1 MPKLELEE
9 FKFPDEKGEDVSIEI
24 EDNEVSIE
32 LEDDTPAEDK
42 GKQPMPKEIV
52 EEIEK
57 DELESY
63 SDDVKTRLKQLKK
76 VYHDERRA
84 KEETMREQQQAL
96 AVTKQLLE
104 ENRRIKSMLQNGERE
119 YVGALKSAA
128 EAKLEY
134 AKKAYKDAHETG
146 DSDQLLAAQQAITQ
160 IQLDI
165 ERANNFK
172 LPPLQEE
179 NFQVQ
184 IPQEPVRNV
193 SRPDDKAMEWQERNS
208 WFGQNRSMTAYALG
222 LHEEL
227 RDSGV
232 TVGSDE
238 YYSKLDKTIRK
249 RFPDNFS
256 DSVQEEAPRQV
267 KPKNVVAAATRS
279 TAPKKVTLKTSQVAL
294 AKKLGLTPEQYV
306 KELLKLEK

>member
-1 MPKLELEE
+1 MDE
-9 FKFPDEKGEDVSIEI
+9 FKFPDESDQEPEVSIEI
-24 EDNEVSIE
+24 DDGDVSIE
-32 LEDDTPAEDK
+32 LEDDTPNEDRN
-42 GKQPMPKEIV
+42 KQPMPKEIV

-57 DELESY
+57 DELEEY
-63 SDDVKTRLKQLKK
+63 SDEVKGKLKKLKK

-84 KEETMREQQQAL
+84 KEEVLREQQQAL

-104 ENRRIKSMLQNGERE
+104 ENRRIKSMLQSGEQQ

-128 EAKLEY
+128 EAKLEF
-134 AKKAYKDAHETG
+134 AKKAYKEAHETG
-146 DSDQLLAAQQAITQ
+146 DSDQLIAAQQTITQ
-160 IQLDI
+160 MQLEID
-165 ERANNFK
+165 RANNFK

-184 IPQEPVRNV
+184 IPQEPVRAA
-193 SRPDDKAMEWQERNS
+193 RPDDKAMAWQERNS

-227 RDSGV
+227 RDNGV
-232 TVGSDE
+232 PVGSDE

-249 RFPDNFS
+249 RFPDNFES
-256 DSVQEEAPRQV
+256 ETEETPR
-267 KPKNVVAAATRS
+267 KETPKNVVAAATRS
-279 TAPKKVTLKTSQVAL
+279 TASKKVRLKKSQVAL

>member
-306 KELLKLEK
+306 AELLKLEK